1 MSALAA
7 ATHDPPQGRI
17 GPNAVLQLSAVL
29 LELDGE
35 LTRHRIF
42 RRAGLAHHLGNPPE
56 GMVEEE
62 SVAALYTALDAE
74 LGEDAALSRI
84 GAAGLGT
91 AIYLLEHRIPAVL
104 RLALPEIPQGFA
116 AALLTRAIQR
126 HGWTFLGSG
135 SLTVTRGR
143 PLTLRIA
150 LAPALV
156 PVAPLIG
163 EFYRACFEGLFQALV
178 SPRARARH
186 RPTQPGCRDIELS
199 W

>member
-7 ATHDPPQGRI
+7 ALEEPQGRI
-17 GPNAVLQLSAVL
+17 GPNAVLQLSAAL

-35 LTRHRIF
+35 LVRQRIF
-42 RRAGLAHHLGNPPE
+42 RRAGLARHLTQPPE
-56 GMVEEE
+56 GMVEEAE
-62 SVAALYTALDAE
+62 VAALFAAVAAE
-74 LGEDAALSRI
+74 LGEDAAISRI
-84 GAAGLGT
+84 GTAGAAT
-91 AIYLLEHRIPAVL
+91 ARYLLSHRIPPVL
-104 RLALPEIPQGFA
+104 RLVLPEIPHGFA

-143 PLTLRIA
+143 PLGLCITLA
-150 LAPALV
+150 CALV

-163 EFYRACFEGLFQALV
+163 EFYRACFEGLFQSLV
-178 SPRARARH
+178 SPGSRAVLRRTH
-186 RPTQPGCRDIELS
+186 PECSDIELS